1 MATTTG
7 NQFPAVDAKSLDPDP
22 TQTTSSGNNSA
33 EQIRTL
39 IAAAT
44 KAYSDKDYA
53 LAADLYA
60 QVSEFQARNNGETS
74 IENAEILFLYG
85 RSLFNLG
92 VSKSDVLGGKA
103 DEDKPKLDATA
114 STSKS
119 GSDERVPVDKP
130 VATENSPTVVPGKE
144 ATFSSEAP
152 SEVGL
157 TEQKKALFQFTGDE
171 NWDDDDDDDDVQEGE
186 EGHKL
191 NGQNGVTEA
200 EEEDEEDEED
210 DLTAAWNVLD
220 LARVLLTRKLEAF
233 ASATHDDATDMD
245 GKGPATESSHIRHV
259 KERLAESHDIL
270 AEISLEGEKFPQ
282 AVVDFRA
289 ALALKKDLYPED
301 SSLRAEAHYK
311 LSLALEFTSS
321 TTSADATVPALAEG
335 GAELT
340 TDEKEAAAGAT
351 KNGAHIDEEV
361 REEAAKE
368 MEAAIRSCRLRI
380 AEEEKELREGEEI
393 AEADKRKMRVGIED
407 VMDMVAD
414 MEQRVHPC
422 IPHRQITMTRPR

>member
-7 NQFPAVDAKSLDPDP
+7 DQFPAVNAKSLDTDP
-22 TQTTSSGNNSA
+22 IQKSSPGNESA

-39 IAAAT
+39 TAAAT

-60 QVSEFQARNNGETS
+60 QVSELQAQINGETS

-103 DEDKPKLDATA
+103 DEDKPKPDATT

-119 GSDERVPVDKP
+119 GSDERVPIEKP
-130 VATENSPTVVPGKE
+130 VATENSPTVVSGKE
-144 ATFSSEAP
+144 ATVSSEAL
-152 SEVGL
+152 SEIGL
-157 TEQKKALFQFTGDE
+157 TERKKALFQFTGDE
-171 NWDDDDDDDDVQEGE
+171 NWDDDDEVEEAEGD
-186 EGHKL
+186 HKL
-191 NGQNGVTEA
+191 NGQDGVAAA
-200 EEEDEEDEED
+200 EEEDEED

-220 LARVLLTRKLEAF
+220 LARVLLTRKLKAF
-233 ASATHDDATDMD
+233 ASAPHDDATDLK
-245 GKGPATESSHIRHV
+245 GKGLATESTHIRHV

-311 LSLALEFTSS
+311 LSLALEFASS
-321 TTSADATVPALAEG
+321 TASADATVPALAEG

-351 KNGAHIDEEV
+351 KNGAHIDEEE

-368 MEAAIRSCRLRI
+368 MEAAISSCRLRI
-380 AEEEKELREGEEI
+380 AKEEKELGEGEEI

-407 VMDMVAD
+407 VMDMVVD

-422 IPHRQITMTRPR
+422 VPHRQTTVTRPR